1 VQDDPLAFGPAA
13 GGGSGAGGARESA
26 AADVRMA
33 AAVVIAQAGIAQVD
47 EAGTLVLAPGAA
59 ELVAKALDDAGHERG
74 TVARTQTA
82 AGAGPGPQLD
92 IDLVQIDA
100 APIGSALDTIRGTLM
115 ALTLALVPRGYDKE
129 GVGIEPTEKSHGA

>member
-1 VQDDPLAFGPAA
+1 LAIISTTCSSWCRRPRRSGFTCASRLASKRFDD
-13 GGGSGAGGARESA
+13 SE
-26 AADVRMA
+26 
-33 AAVVIAQAGIAQVD
+33 
-47 EAGTLVLAPGAA
+47 
-59 ELVAKALDDAGHERG
+59 
-74 TVARTQTA
+74 
-82 AGAGPGPQLD
+82 D